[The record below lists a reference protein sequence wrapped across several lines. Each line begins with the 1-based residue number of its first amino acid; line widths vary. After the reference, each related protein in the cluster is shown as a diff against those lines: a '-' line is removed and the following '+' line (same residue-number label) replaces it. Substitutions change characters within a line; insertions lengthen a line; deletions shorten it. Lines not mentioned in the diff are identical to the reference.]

1 MMDNG
6 TNETI
11 DFAGGDSR
19 PVPAGAPAQPT
30 QNQAMTAGVAPV
42 DAAAGDGAVA
52 EAASVEPIGPASA
65 AAIDAAQIAD
75 APAHHR
81 HASESTAKKLASQW
95 NNPANIVTLTRI
107 ALVVVFIALLAY
119 AGVDGQRNLTMRWV
133 AFALFIIAA
142 STDKLDGY
150 LARSRNEVTDLGKLL
165 DPIAD
170 KLLICSTLVVMSIFG
185 ELWWWVTA
193 LFLIREIGITV
204 LRFLVIDKKHI
215 VIAANSAGKLK
226 TVFESVSLAFLL
238 APMWQFNFS
247 VNPWVLY
254 YYYVT
259 YALIGAALGLCL
271 YSGLIYVIE
280 MRRQLRAG
288 KAIEADS
295 RDDGEAE

>member
-1 MMDNG
+1 MMDNS
-6 TNETI
+6 TNGPMG
-11 DFAGGDSR
+11 FADGDSHLDQPVAASVPR
-19 PVPAGAPAQPT
+19 SAQANDVPAPVPVSLPGDGSSLPVPAGPIADSISLSAQRQQRP
-30 QNQAMTAGVAPV
+30 
-42 DAAAGDGAVA
+42 GDFVA
-52 EAASVEPIGPASA
+52 EKKA
-65 AAIDAAQIAD
+65 
-75 APAHHR
+75 
-81 HASESTAKKLASQW
+81 ESTAKRLASQW

-107 ALVVVFIALLAY
+107 VLVVIFIALLAY
-119 AGVDGQRNLTMRWV
+119 AGADGQRNLALRWV
-133 AFALFIIAA
+133 ATALFIIAA

-185 ELWWWVTA
+185 ELWWWVTI

-204 LRFLVIDKKHI
+204 LRFLVIDKRHI

-226 TVFESVSLAFLL
+226 TVFESVALAFLL

-271 YSGLIYVIE
+271 YSGLVYVIE

-288 KAIEADS
+288 REDAD
-295 RDDGEAE
+295 DDE